1 METVKSTEV
10 DTSFTTEVRSRS
22 ESKSVKKW
30 KNSQQ
35 DSQIIEILKKSGYS
49 NKDDELSLKALKLK
63 LKTLN
68 PEVPDIKTRIQ
79 FGFLLKKHKNDLV
92 FQKRWFFLISTRP
105 VIDLEYER
113 DESMIFKNPTGI
125 LLDTLYYY
133 TFDVDTDDSKAKGD
147 IALRYHIKII

>member
-1 METVKSTEV
+1 
-10 DTSFTTEVRSRS
+10 
-22 ESKSVKKW
+22 
-30 KNSQQ
+30 
-35 DSQIIEILKKSGYS
+35 
-49 NKDDELSLKALKLK
+49 LKALKLK